1 MEEGGVVAREVVE
14 KEEVVAVLQV
24 AEEEVVE
31 REGVMGNL
39 E

>member
-1 MEEGGVVAREVVE
+1 VGVE
-14 KEEVVAVLQV
+14 KEEVVVVLQV